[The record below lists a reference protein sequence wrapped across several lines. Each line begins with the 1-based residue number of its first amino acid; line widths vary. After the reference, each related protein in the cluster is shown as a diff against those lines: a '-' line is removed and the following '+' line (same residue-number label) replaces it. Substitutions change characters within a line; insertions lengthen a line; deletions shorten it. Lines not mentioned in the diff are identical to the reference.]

1 MRRAVFTLIFA
12 LVLVVGSVPASAVN
26 DPPKRQIPDGAE
38 LGLDGGLATS
48 HPDQHGSTSGHL
60 PPSSENVDLV
70 GKLRLT
76 SFAEDIS
83 DVSALQTS
91 DGRWFAYL
99 GDWAAHCETGGVH
112 VVDFTDPA
120 NPVRAGFL
128 NTGGFGYVT
137 EGVHA
142 LHLDTAEFEGDVLV
156 VSNEWCRESGNPRNM
171 PGGITIWDI
180 TEPTEPKQLVRAF
193 GDFDLFG
200 NRANEAHSAIAWD
213 TGDEAYVAAIDNDE
227 PFDDVDIYEITDPS
241 NPVLVSETGLFD
253 LNVDP
258 PVARWPAEFAAF
270 GQEPTSHD
278 FDVLQKPDGT
288 WHLMVSYWDAGW
300 VDLDVT
306 DPANPAFVED
316 STYAECDQVVE
327 AATGECLLPEGNAH
341 QGEWNADGSL
351 FIGTDEDF
359 TPTRATCSIDT
370 AVVGCTEFGWTDLVP
385 LTDRE
390 PANFSGTPVFGGSG
404 CVEDVNPANG
414 TSDRT
419 DVLNDLTQAQTGADA
434 IAFVRGTCFF
444 SDKVQTGIE
453 AGYDMVIVINSHGAS
468 ANGLIPNAF
477 FAGGQGSAITP
488 DVASAVMIGHANGHE
503 LFNDPPEFEV
513 EEDIEFGAM
522 GNTFSAEGGI
532 LDGWGYVRL
541 LDSDPAGGFTE
552 IDQLTIP
559 ETIDPAFNQGFG
571 DLTVHEVEVPR
582 GDPNEGGPAPDDGLL
597 AYFSWYAGGFRVASF
612 DATGI
617 QEVGHF
623 IDEGGNNF
631 WGVALAEDQNGD
643 RIVLG
648 SDRDFGLYIFRYTGP
663 IPTP

>member
-1 MRRAVFTLIFA
+1 MRRAVFILIFA

-26 DPPKRQIPDGAE
+26 DPPEGQIPDGAE
-38 LGLDGGLATS
+38 LGLDGGLAAS

-60 PPSSENVDLV
+60 PPSSENVELV

-76 SFAEDIS
+76 SHEGDIS
-83 DVSALQTS
+83 DVSALQTG
-91 DGRWFAYL
+91 DGRWFAYV
-99 GDWAAHCETGGVH
+99 GDWGAHCPTGGVH
-112 VVDFTDPA
+112 VVDITDPA
-120 NPVRAGFL
+120 NPTKTGFL
-128 NTGGFGYVT
+128 NSGGFGYVT
-137 EGVHA
+137 EGLQA
-142 LHLDTAEFEGDVLV
+142 LHVDTAAFTGDILV
-156 VSNEWCRESGNPRNM
+156 VSNEWCRTSGNPRNM

-200 NRANEAHSAIAWD
+200 NRANEAHSVIAWD
-213 TGDEAYVAAIDNDE
+213 AGDNVYAAAIDNDE
-227 PFDDVDIYEITDPS
+227 AFDDVDIFDITDPA

-258 PVARWPAEFAAF
+258 PVARWPADFEAF

-278 FDVLQKPDGT
+278 FDILQKPDGT

-306 DPANPAFVED
+306 DPANPTFVED
-316 STYAECDQVVE
+316 STYAECDQVVQE
-327 AATGECLLPEGNAH
+327 ATGECLQPEGNAH

-359 TPTRATCSIDT
+359 TPTRATCSIDST
-370 AVVGCTEFGWTDLVP
+370 VIGCTEFGWPDLVP
-385 LTDRE
+385 LNERD
-390 PANFSGTPVFGGSG
+390 PANFTGTPVYGGSG
-404 CVEDVNPANG
+404 CVEDVDGDG
-414 TSDRT
+414 TSDRAE
-419 DVLNDLTQAQTGADA
+419 VLASLTQAQTGADA
-434 IAFVRGTCFF
+434 IAFVRGVCFF

-453 AGYDMVIVINSHGAS
+453 AGYDMVIVINSHEAS

-477 FAGGQGSAITP
+477 FAGAQGSEITP
-488 DVASAVMIGHANGHE
+488 GVASAVMIGHANGHE
-503 LFNDPPEFEV
+503 LFNDPVEFSG
-513 EEDIEFGAM
+513 DDLPFGAL

-582 GDPNEGGPAPDDGLL
+582 GDPNEGGPAPDDGVL
-597 AYFSWYAGGFRVASF
+597 AYFSWYAGGFRVASY

-643 RIVLG
+643 RIILA

-663 IPTP
+663 IPAP